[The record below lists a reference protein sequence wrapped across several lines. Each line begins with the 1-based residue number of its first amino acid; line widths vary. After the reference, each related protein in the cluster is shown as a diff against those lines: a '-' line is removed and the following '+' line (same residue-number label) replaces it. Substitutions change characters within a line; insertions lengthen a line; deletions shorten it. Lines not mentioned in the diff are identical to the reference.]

1 MFVLLAG
8 IEMYFNLH
16 TGNINLQTGIHW
28 IIRFQLM
35 TESRVLRQNT
45 IPFRVS
51 PYHNSRIDTSII
63 LILLPSWTAICD
75 SIHSINVFLL
85 LHPIYIY
92 IIYQWQ

>member
-35 TESRVLRQNT
+35 TESRVLRQMRSVD
-45 IPFRVS
+45 I
-51 PYHNSRIDTSII
+51 SRCNLVCFPAYELCVWRI
-63 LILLPSWTAICD
+63 LRF
-75 SIHSINVFLL
+75 IHTD
-85 LHPIYIY
+85 
-92 IIYQWQ
+92 